1 MQKPSSRGVPV
12 GCFNRKEPIMAD
24 ETNTPVAGTENATQ
38 NAEVD
43 TSVKAQE
50 ESLKKNFPTLIGYL
64 YMSDPD
70 NTNPLWHHY
79 VMPVFD
85 EKAYENLPWHVY
97 KERPSDDL
105 VDPLYSVQ
113 KGGWIE
119 NAHDAQTQILAQAQM
134 KIDALDKS
142 KERLDQTLKSVQE
155 NQLTGTAQTLALT
168 NSLKELSD
176 NQANQNKL
184 LASMQN
190 LMLQMASQKQ
200 ATPAQP
206 STETT
211 DTKQENGG
219 N

>member
-1 MQKPSSRGVPV
+1 
-12 GCFNRKEPIMAD
+12 MAD
-24 ETNTPVAGTENATQ
+24 ETQVTPVAGAENATQ

-85 EKAYENLPWHVY
+85 EKAYEELPWHVY

-105 VDPLYSVQ
+105 VDPLYSV
-113 KGGWIE
+113 KSGGWIE
-119 NAHDAQTQILAQAQM
+119 NAHDAQAQILADAQAKIKELDEKGKQLDQATDKVDQAVKAMQQVQAQSSQQNVAMM
-134 KIDALDKS
+134 KSFAA
-142 KERLDQTLKSVQE
+142 QTQNTNKMLATMQ
-155 NQLTGTAQTLALT
+155 QTLAMVVKAVQ
-168 NSLKELSD
+168 NS
-176 NQANQNKL
+176 
-184 LASMQN
+184 
-190 LMLQMASQKQ
+190 
-200 ATPAQP
+200 ATPEAPKADAPAQP
-206 STETT
+206 ATT

>member
-1 MQKPSSRGVPV
+1 
-12 GCFNRKEPIMAD
+12 MAD
-24 ETNTPVAGTENATQ
+24 ETTQTAPVAGANEMATH
-38 NAEVD
+38 
-43 TSVKAQE
+43 TPTVKE
-50 ESLKKNFPTLIGYL
+50 MEDSLKKQYPQLIGFL

-70 NTNPLWHHY
+70 NTNEIWHHFP
-79 VMPVFD
+79 MPVFD
-85 EKAYENLPWHVY
+85 EKAYEELPWHVY

-142 KERLDQTLKSVQE
+142 KEQFDQTLKSVQE
-155 NQLTGTAQTLALT
+155 NQSNGTAQTLTLTKAIKAL
-168 NSLKELSD
+168 SEG
-176 NQANQNKL
+176 QANQNKL
-184 LASMQN
+184 LASMQQ
-190 LMLQMASQKQ
+190 LMLALTGNKQ

>member
-1 MQKPSSRGVPV
+1 
-12 GCFNRKEPIMAD
+12 MAD

-43 TSVKAQE
+43 TSVKTQE

-85 EKAYENLPWHVY
+85 EKAYEELPWHVY

-142 KERLDQTLKSVQE
+142 KEQFDQTLKSVQE
-155 NQLTGTAQTLALT
+155 NQSNGTAQTLTLTKAIKAL
-168 NSLKELSD
+168 SEG
-176 NQANQNKL
+176 QANQNKL
-184 LASMQN
+184 LASMQT

-211 DTKQENGG
+211 DKQENGG